1 MMPLQSLPIKTELLQ
16 NIANTQGW
24 MDGTVNICITVLTK
38 GVLWK
43 AKVYKVKVTADTYL
57 IACRPFCE
65 ECSYGDRLSS
75 L

>member
-1 MMPLQSLPIKTELLQ
+1 MMPLQSLPIKTGLLQ

-38 GVLWK
+38 GLLWN
-43 AKVYKVKVTADTYL
+43 AKVSIVKVTADTDL
-57 IACRPFCE
+57 IAGPFCE